1 MEDDKTAD
9 DEFSRQLGKFDF
21 SKYSRDLAAAF
32 DFSKYSRDLFAAFDF
47 SKYSRDLSAGFDFSK
62 YSRDLFAAFDFSK
75 YSRDLAAFDFSKYSR
90 DLFAAFDFNKFSR
103 DLVASTDFSRF
114 SRNLLASIDF
124 SEALGRAGTSYDA
137 LAETIQKIGDSLPES
152 ESFEIADLPEGPT
165 PAIEQQDI
173 VIVEAL
179 VRVVIEG
186 IAALGVKLDSSDR
199 KSTAALVL
207 ALVAILITLA
217 DSCGLLPPPPS
228 R

>member
-1 MEDDKTAD
+1 MEDDTSAD
-9 DEFSRQLGKFDF
+9 DEFFGQSGEFDF
-21 SKYSRDLAAAF
+21 SKYSRDL
-32 DFSKYSRDLFAAFDF
+32 SAAFDF
-47 SKYSRDLSAGFDFSK
+47 SKYSRDLSAAFDFSRYSRDLAAFDFSK

-114 SRNLLASIDF
+114 SRNLLTSIDF
-124 SEALGRAGTSYDA
+124 SEALGQAGTSYDA
-137 LAETIQKIGDSLPES
+137 LAETIQKIRDSLPES
-152 ESFEIADLPEGPT
+152 EISEIADLPEGST
-165 PAIEQQDI
+165 PAIEQQDKA
-173 VIVEAL
+173 IVEAL